1 MSRQINPVRVLVA
14 CLSISL
20 VFACCQSFGRGGKGG
35 GGRSPGGSWSQK
47 SHGGSQSRAGGQ
59 AHTGGQ
65 YHSGGRSA
73 ENRGGRNASQ
83 ASRTQ
88 GLAGGADFAN
98 RRGPQ
103 ASGAQGAAGGA
114 AIANR
119 RGPQES
125 GAEGAAG
132 GAALAKR
139 RGPQA
144 SGAQG
149 AAAGAA
155 VSKRN
160 EPQYSGAQG
169 AAAGAAVSN
178 RNQPQY
184 SGAQGAAAGAAV
196 SKRNAPQYSG
206 AQGAAAGAAVADRNE
221 PAMSGA
227 AGYAA
232 IQNSFDNPNMFGRQ
246 WYGNHPTAWAPSA
259 WTTGAAWAGVSQA
272 GIARHFGYSDA
283 TPISYDYG
291 VNVTCENDEVTVDGE
306 NMGTA
311 EEFSQQAADLA
322 NLGSEASEVATDR
335 WLALGVYAMVR
346 NEQQHPQLILQLAIN
361 EKGILRGN
369 FTDEITDRISPIHGA
384 VDKKTQRA
392 AWTVGDNHQTVM
404 EAGLNNL
411 TDSSAPA
418 LVHKNG
424 KTDHWLLV
432 RLNEPPQNGD
442 VEAGSGPAE

>member
-1 MSRQINPVRVLVA
+1 MLLRPPVRTVQQVVQISPIVA
-14 CLSISL
+14 GLKHL
-20 VFACCQSFGRGGKGG
+20 A
-35 GGRSPGGSWSQK
+35 
-47 SHGGSQSRAGGQ
+47 
-59 AHTGGQ
+59 
-65 YHSGGRSA
+65 
-73 ENRGGRNASQ
+73 
-83 ASRTQ
+83 Q
-88 GLAGGADFAN
+88 GAAGGAALTNRRGPQATGAEGAAGGAAFAN

-103 ASGAQGAAGGA
+103 ASDAQGAAGGA
-114 AIANR
+114 ALAN
-119 RGPQES
+119 
-125 GAEGAAG
+125 
-132 GAALAKR
+132 R

-184 SGAQGAAAGAAV
+184 SGAE
-196 SKRNAPQYSG
+196 
-206 AQGAAAGAAVADRNE
+206 GAAAGAAVADRNE

-227 AGYAA
+227 DGYAA
-232 IQNSFDNPNMFGRQ
+232 IQRSFDNPNMFGRQ

-259 WTTGAAWAGVSQA
+259 WTAGAAWAGVSQA

-311 EEFSQQAADLA
+311 EEFSLQAADLA

-335 WLALGVYAMVR
+335 WLPLGVYAMVR
-346 NEQQHPQLILQLAIN
+346 NEQQHPHLILQLAIN
-361 EKGILRGN
+361 ANGILRGN
-369 FTDEITDRISPIHGA
+369 FTDEISDHISAVQGA
-384 VDKKTQRA
+384 VDKQTQRA
-392 AWTVGDNHQTVM
+392 AWTVGDNHETVM

-418 LVHKNG
+418 LIHKNG

-432 RLNEPPQNGD
+432 RLNEPPQSGA
-442 VEAGSGPAE
+442 VEARSEPAE